1 MSEIS
6 VTVQDCFDFCVCFCA
21 AMAHA
26 HAARER
32 RGDAPRRERQPGE
45 PGERDGRG
53 EPGEKRDG
61 RGGAHYL
68 EDVRTSASQMRRPA
82 EGSFLS
88 WRSVM
93 TPVPAT

>member
-1 MSEIS
+1 
-6 VTVQDCFDFCVCFCA
+6 
-21 AMAHA
+21 MAHA

-32 RGDAPRRERQPGE
+32 RGDAPRRERQP
-45 PGERDGRG
+45 D

-82 EGSFLS
+82 EGSSLS
-88 WRSVM
+88 WRSV
-93 TPVPAT
+93 PVPETAVNPNHLEQGTFSIEYFE